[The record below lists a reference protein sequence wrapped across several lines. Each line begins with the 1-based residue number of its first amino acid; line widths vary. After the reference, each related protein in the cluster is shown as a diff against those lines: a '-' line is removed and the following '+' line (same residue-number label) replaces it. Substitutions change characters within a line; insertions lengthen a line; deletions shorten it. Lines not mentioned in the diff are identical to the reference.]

1 MSYEDFEAVFDVHLR
16 GAFHVVRQAFPLMCD
31 AGYGRIVLTS
41 SIGGLYGNHEV
52 ANYAIAKA
60 GVIGLSNV
68 AAMEGAAEG
77 VKSNVIVPAAVTRMA
92 EGIDTSAYPPMGRSL
107 WRPWSA
113 GSRTKPVP
121 SQGRSCVALAGRVA
135 RAVVAETPGVPAVVV
150 HRRRRRTHGGD
161 PRRVGSR
168 RLSGRP
174 DGHGD
179 HIRYSFAMATQ
190 GASVASQGPLA
201 GVRVVDLTA
210 MVMGPYCT
218 QIMADMGADVI
229 KVEPPEG
236 DNTRYISVGP
246 APGMSG
252 VYINVNR
259 ASAPSCW
266 TCAPKAANRAAG
278 ADPNGRRVHPLD
290 AVKGGR
296 QTRLRLR
303 RCRRDEPPIVYT
315 NCYGYGR
322 RGPNRDLPA
331 YDDTIQ
337 AECGLPAVQEQ
348 LTGEANY
355 VGTII
360 ADKVAGLTALYATM
374 MALFHRERTGEGQEV
389 EVSMFETMASFM
401 LVEHANG
408 AMFDPP
414 LGPAVYPRTVAPNR
428 RPYRTK
434 DGYIAALIY
443 NDKHWNAFIDA
454 VRPAWATELYATLEL
469 RANDIDTVYGLVA
482 QTMLERTTD
491 EWLALFRELETPRRR
506 STHPTRCST
515 IRT

>member
-1 MSYEDFEAVFDVHLR
+1 
-16 GAFHVVRQAFPLMCD
+16 
-31 AGYGRIVLTS
+31 
-41 SIGGLYGNHEV
+41 
-52 ANYAIAKA
+52 
-60 GVIGLSNV
+60 
-68 AAMEGAAEG
+68 
-77 VKSNVIVPAAVTRMA
+77 
-92 EGIDTSAYPPMGRSL
+92 
-107 WRPWSA
+107 
-113 GSRTKPVP
+113 
-121 SQGRSCVALAGRVA
+121 
-135 RAVVAETPGVPAVVV
+135 
-150 HRRRRRTHGGD
+150 
-161 PRRVGSR
+161 
-168 RLSGRP
+168 
-174 DGHGD
+174 
-179 HIRYSFAMATQ
+179 
-190 GASVASQGPLA
+190 LA
-201 GVRVVDLTA
+201 GVTVVDLTA

-252 VYINVNR
+252 VFVNVNR
-259 ASAPSCW
+259 GKRSVVLDLRTDEGKTALRALVLEADVFIHSMRA
-266 TCAPKAANRAAG
+266 KAIAKLGFDYEQIAALNPG
-278 ADPNGRRVHPLD
+278 
-290 AVKGGR
+290 
-296 QTRLRLR
+296 
-303 RCRRDEPPIVYT
+303 IVYT

-337 AECGLPAVQEQ
+337 AECGIPAVQEQ
-348 LTGEANY
+348 LTGQPNY
-355 VGTII
+355 VGTIM

-428 RPYRTK
+428 RPYRTS

-454 VRPAWATELYATLEL
+454 VKPPWASELYATLER
-469 RANDIDTVYGLVA
+469 RARQIDTVYSLVA
-482 QTMLERTTD
+482 ETMIQRTTD
-491 EWLALFRELETPRRR
+491 EWLTLFRALEIPAAAIGSPEELFDNPHLNAVGLFETVDTPHGKVRFPGV
-506 STHPTRCST
+506 PTWFS
-515 IRT
+515 RTPGRVAGPAPELGEDTVEVLEQMGVIGAERGV